1 MPIAVSAKLQ
11 LNSDAISANDAL
23 ADITRIKGAFKTYVS
38 ASVMNST
45 TVNHFTDGQII
56 YVEDSGS
63 LFKANVLLAD
73 YVSRHSDT
81 VSFSEFSF
89 NSGSFMSGSFDGVNT
104 LTLFGQ
110 NLQGSDQIS
119 MSIDLSALTG
129 SAGGGGGGGATWV
142 GDLLDVS
149 TASLDDGDVL
159 AWNASANSWQPTNVS
174 GTGDISAVFAGDGLS
189 GGGTQGSVS
198 LDVNAGDG
206 ILLNTAGVNVS
217 TGSAHFVG
225 GVKKIEIDG
234 ETF

>member
-1 MPIAVSAKLQ
+1 MPSISSKLQ
-11 LNSDAISANDAL
+11 LTSAAISANTAL
-23 ADITRIKGAFKTYVS
+23 ADIQRIKGAFKVYTS
-38 ASVMNST
+38 TALNST
-45 TVNHFTDGQII
+45 SVNYFSNGQIVF
-56 YVEDSGS
+56 VEDSGS
-63 LFKANVLLAD
+63 LYKANVTLAD
-73 YVSRHSDT
+73 YESTFVDT
-81 VSFSEFSF
+81 VAFSEFSF

-110 NLQGSDQIS
+110 NIQGSDQIS

-129 SAGGGGGGGATWV
+129 SAGGGGGGATWV

-206 ILLNTAGVNVS
+206 ILLNTAGVNVN
-217 TGSAHFVG
+217 TGSNHFVG
-225 GVKKIEIDG
+225 GVQKIEIDG
-234 ETF
+234 DTF

>member
-1 MPIAVSAKLQ
+1 MPSISSKLQ
-11 LNSDAISANDAL
+11 LTSAAISANTAL
-23 ADITRIKGAFKTYVS
+23 ADIQRIKGAFKVYTSTVL
-38 ASVMNST
+38 NST
-45 TVNHFTDGQII
+45 SVNYFSDGQIVF
-56 YVEDSGS
+56 VEDSGS
-63 LFKANVLLAD
+63 LYRATVTLAD
-73 YVSRHSDT
+73 YVSTFSDT
-81 VSFSEFSF
+81 VAFSEFSF

-129 SAGGGGGGGATWV
+129 SAGGGGSTSWMGQ
-142 GDLLDVS
+142 LLDVS

-159 AWNASANSWQPTNVS
+159 AWNASAAQWQPTNVS

-206 ILLNTAGVNVS
+206 IVLNAAGVNVS

-225 GVKKIEIDG
+225 GVQKVEIDG
-234 ETF
+234 DTF

>member
-1 MPIAVSAKLQ
+1 MPSISSKLQ
-11 LNSDAISANDAL
+11 LTSAAISANTAL
-23 ADITRIKGAFKTYVS
+23 ADIQRIKGAFKVYTS
-38 ASVMNST
+38 TTLNST
-45 TVNHFTDGQII
+45 SVNYFSNGQIVF
-56 YVEDSGS
+56 VEDSGS
-63 LFKANVLLAD
+63 LYKANVTLAD
-73 YVSRHSDT
+73 YVSTFSDS
-81 VSFSEFSF
+81 VAFSEFSL
-89 NSGSFMSGSFDGVNT
+89 NSGSFMSGSFDGVNI

-129 SAGGGGGGGATWV
+129 SAGGGGGATWV

-206 ILLNTAGVNVS
+206 ILLNTAGVNVN

-225 GVKKIEIDG
+225 GVQKVEIDG
-234 ETF
+234 DTF

>member
-1 MPIAVSAKLQ
+1 MPSISSKLQ
-11 LNSDAISANDAL
+11 LTSAAISANTAL
-23 ADITRIKGAFKTYVS
+23 ADIQRIKGAFKVYTS
-38 ASVMNST
+38 TTLNST
-45 TVNHFTDGQII
+45 SVNYFSNGQIVF
-56 YVEDSGS
+56 VEDSGS
-63 LFKANVLLAD
+63 LYKANVTLAD
-73 YVSRHSDT
+73 YVSTFSDS
-81 VSFSEFSF
+81 VAFSEFSF
-89 NSGSFMSGSFDGVNT
+89 NSGSFMSGSFDGVNI

-129 SAGGGGGGGATWV
+129 SAGGGGDTTSWMGQ
-142 GDLLDVS
+142 LLDVS

-159 AWNASANSWQPTNVS
+159 AWNASAAQWQPTNVS

-206 ILLNTAGVNVS
+206 IVLNAAGVNVS

-225 GVKKIEIDG
+225 GVQKVEIDG
-234 ETF
+234 DTF

>member
-1 MPIAVSAKLQ
+1 MPSISSKLQ
-11 LNSDAISANDAL
+11 LTSAAISANTAL
-23 ADITRIKGAFKTYVS
+23 ADIQRIKGAFKVYTS
-38 ASVMNST
+38 TTLNST
-45 TVNHFTDGQII
+45 SVNYFSNGQIVF
-56 YVEDSGS
+56 VEDSGS
-63 LFKANVLLAD
+63 LYKANVTLAD
-73 YVSRHSDT
+73 YVSTFSDS
-81 VSFSEFSF
+81 VAFSEFSF
-89 NSGSFMSGSFDGVNT
+89 NSGSFMSGSFDGVNI

-129 SAGGGGGGGATWV
+129 SAGGGGDTTSWMGQ
-142 GDLLDVS
+142 LLDVS

-206 ILLNTAGVNVS
+206 ILLNTAGVNVN

-225 GVKKIEIDG
+225 GVQKVEIDG
-234 ETF
+234 DTF

>member
-1 MPIAVSAKLQ
+1 MALRIGEQ
-11 LNSDAISANDAL
+11 LELSSGAISANTAL
-23 ADITRIKGAFKTYVS
+23 ADIQRIKGAFKVYTS
-38 ASVMNST
+38 TTLNST
-45 TVNHFTDGQII
+45 SVNYFSNGQIVF
-56 YVEDSGS
+56 VEDSGS
-63 LFKANVLLAD
+63 LYKANVTLAD
-73 YVSRHSDT
+73 YVSTFSDS
-81 VSFSEFSF
+81 VAFSEFSF
-89 NSGSFMSGSFDGVNT
+89 NSGSFMSGSFDGVNI

-129 SAGGGGGGGATWV
+129 SAGGGGDTTSWMGQ
-142 GDLLDVS
+142 LLDVS

-206 ILLNTAGVNVS
+206 IVLNTAGVNVS

-225 GVKKIEIDG
+225 GVQKVEIDG
-234 ETF
+234 DTF

>member
-1 MPIAVSAKLQ
+1 MPIAVSSILQ

-38 ASVMNST
+38 ASLMNST
-45 TVNHFTDGQII
+45 TVNHFTDGQIL

-63 LFKANVLLAD
+63 LFKANVVLANYID
-73 YVSRHSDT
+73 IHEDSVT
-81 VSFSEFSF
+81 FSEFSF

-110 NLQGSDQIS
+110 NLKGSDQIS

-129 SAGGGGGGGATWV
+129 SGGGGGGGGATWI
-142 GDLLDVS
+142 GDLLDVY
-149 TASLDDGDVL
+149 TGSLDDGDVL
-159 AWNASANSWQPTNVS
+159 AWNQSNARWEPTNVS

-206 ILLNTAGVNVS
+206 IVLTASGVNVN
-217 TGSAHFVG
+217 TGSNHFVG
-225 GVKKIEIDG
+225 GVQKVEIDG
-234 ETF
+234 DTF

>member
-1 MPIAVSAKLQ
+1 MPSISSKLQ
-11 LNSDAISANDAL
+11 LTSAAISANTAL
-23 ADITRIKGAFKTYVS
+23 ADIQRIKGAFKVYTSTVL
-38 ASVMNST
+38 NST
-45 TVNHFTDGQII
+45 SVNYFSDGQIVF
-56 YVEDSGS
+56 VEDSGS
-63 LFKANVLLAD
+63 LYRATVTLAD
-73 YVSRHSDT
+73 YVSTFTDS

-89 NSGSFMSGSFDGVNT
+89 NSGSFMSGSFDGTHT

-129 SAGGGGGGGATWV
+129 SAGGGGDTTSWMGQ
-142 GDLLDVS
+142 LLDVS

-159 AWNASANSWQPTNVS
+159 AWNASAAQWQPTNVS

-206 ILLNTAGVNVS
+206 IVLNSSGVNVN
-217 TGSAHFVG
+217 TGSNHFVG
-225 GVKKIEIDG
+225 GVQKVEIDG
-234 ETF
+234 DTF